1 MQKPELAEYTI
12 YLPLEYNDGT
22 KIEEEKFNKTTEEI
36 VEKFGA
42 LTRQKSGEGIWTSKE
57 KTYYDSVDKIEIIIF
72 DTEENDRWFK
82 EYKGVLKKRFK
93 QKEILIKKVT
103 GMERL

>member
-1 MQKPELAEYTI
+1 MQKLELAEYTI

-42 LTRQKSGEGIWTSKE
+42 LTRQK
-57 KTYYDSVDKIEIIIF
+57 
-72 DTEENDRWFK
+72 
-82 EYKGVLKKRFK
+82 
-93 QKEILIKKVT
+93 
-103 GMERL
+103 ER